1 MLRLASRKREW
12 LVVARFLWIRFRHD
26 AWTTLPEHVERRDL
40 RLFASIDAI
49 LASKHATVVVECND
63 ADLTQVTGVAVMYLG
78 YGQIFNNTSTTRL
91 APAAPPWAFWDL
103 GAEAA
108 TLKSGGLTRT
118 QLRRLMALQELAVP
132 GDLLSPE
139 EGHVVGAVPLRF
151 FGEGL
156 QVSDDLPE
164 VLADE
169 TPGGGGV
176 VVKVHEQL
184 LLDFGTDA
192 VVESLA
198 ASTEPTVASEPAP
211 GWPYG
216 DDAPVVPPSGAE

>member
-63 ADLTQVTGVAVMYLG
+63 ADLTQVTGVAVCYLG
-78 YGQIFNNTSTTRL
+78 YGQIFNNTSTTRM

-118 QLRRLMALQELAVP
+118 QLRRLMALQEP
-132 GDLLSPE
+132 GVASHLLSPE
-139 EGHVVGAVPLRF
+139 DGLVGRT
-151 FGEGL
+151 
-156 QVSDDLPE
+156 S
-164 VLADE
+164 VL
-169 TPGGGGV
+169 GFGGV
-176 VVKVHEQL
+176 ALEGADDGSQVLTHETAGRGGLVIKDHGQL
-184 LLDFGTDA
+184 PLDFGMD
-192 VVESLA
+192 
-198 ASTEPTVASEPAP
+198 VAGCAPAP
-211 GWPYG
+211 TTKPKVGEQMAFDWPSEDDG
-216 DDAPVVPPSGAE
+216 DGGFWP